1 MKKRWLLPNDWATAA
16 NVLQAML
23 HAFGNVRLTA
33 ARSLVGFAV
42 PFAAGSLLAWRL
54 MDQVL
59 GADKDVLVGIAGGV
73 LSFCGILV
81 GFAATLMLFTGR
93 IDRPTELTLEQLR
106 VYAAAIR
113 HLLVS
118 QAMTL
123 FVALGTSLCTLAW
136 MLLLSGGAA
145 MGLIYWLGVVTAGLT
160 GVSLVRMFLLPFQI
174 YELHEA
180 WLKDVMDSKERELA
194 QRYSRPGN
202 GAGDE

>member
-42 PFAAGSLLAWRL
+42 PFAAGSVLAWHL

-59 GADKDVLVGIAGGV
+59 VADKGVLVGIASGV

-93 IDRPTELTLEQLR
+93 IDRPTELSLEQLR
-106 VYAAAIR
+106 AYAAAIR

-123 FVALGTSLCTLAW
+123 FVALATALCTLAW
-136 MLLLSGGAA
+136 MLLLSGGATKSV
-145 MGLIYWLGVVTAGLT
+145 IYWLGVVTSGLT

-174 YELHEA
+174 YELHET
-180 WLKDVMDSKERELA
+180 WLKDVMASKEREIS
-194 QRYSRPGN
+194 QRYSRPST
-202 GAGDE
+202 AADDD